1 MRHNLKL
8 SRGQVTRLILI
19 LDEDIN
25 GSISLQE
32 YYDALEAYGIL
43 TEKRIALDG
52 SDHRLPFEQ
61 KALFKLLQVL
71 EGRQM
76 SPAEL
81 FRSCDVN
88 DDGQV
93 SVKELES
100 VLGGLSPEFRQKDL
114 HAIYNFFDIDKNG
127 SCTEQEFMEQLVKAE
142 KERES
147 YLQ

>member
-1 MRHNLKL
+1 
-8 SRGQVTRLILI
+8 
-19 LDEDIN
+19 
-25 GSISLQE
+25 
-32 YYDALEAYGIL
+32 
-43 TEKRIALDG
+43 
-52 SDHRLPFEQ
+52 
-61 KALFKLLQVL
+61 
-71 EGRQM
+71 M

-127 SCTEQEFMEQLVKAE
+127 QCTEQEFMEQLLKAE